1 MRLLLAEDEKEMS
14 AALVAILTHS
24 GYEVDAVY
32 DGQAAVDKA
41 LSQSYDCMIFDI
53 MMPKKDGV
61 QALKEIRE
69 KGNMTPVIMLTA
81 KAEIDDR
88 ITGLDAGADDYL
100 TKPFAMGELLARLR
114 SLTRRPLHRR
124 NSPSAMSNSTWKNRN
139 WPAVTP
145 SAWPIRKRSS

>member
-1 MRLLLAEDEKEMS
+1 
-14 AALVAILTHS
+14 
-24 GYEVDAVY
+24 
-32 DGQAAVDKA
+32 
-41 LSQSYDCMIFDI
+41 MIFDI

-61 QALKEIRE
+61 QALKEIRD

-114 SLTRRPLHRR
+114 S
-124 NSPSAMSNSTWKNRN
+124 
-139 WPAVTP
+139 
-145 SAWPIRKRSS
+145 

>member
-14 AALVAILTHS
+14 AALSAILTHS
-24 GYEVDAVY
+24 GYDVDAVY
-32 DGQAAVDKA
+32 DGQAAVEKA

-61 QALKEIRE
+61 QALKEIRD

-100 TKPFAMGELLARLR
+100 TKPFAMGVRIEHRQSAVDVLCAVETHCRQCR
-114 SLTRRPLHRR
+114 TRRGRTGTGLPQFY
-124 NSPSAMSNSTWKNRN
+124 P
-139 WPAVTP
+139 PGQ
-145 SAWPIRKRSS
+145 